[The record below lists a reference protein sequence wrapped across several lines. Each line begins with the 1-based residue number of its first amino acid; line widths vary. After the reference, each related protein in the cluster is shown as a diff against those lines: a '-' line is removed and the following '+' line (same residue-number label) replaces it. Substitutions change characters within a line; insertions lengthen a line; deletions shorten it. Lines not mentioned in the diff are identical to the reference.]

1 MENFIFYAVLQTKK
15 ISIEAQKVILK
26 RWYNELAW
34 YYDVANELSAVLRQV
49 GAGGEAHKKI
59 DGKNF

>member
-49 GAGGEAHKKI
+49 GAGGEAHKKT